1 MSDIDIR
8 EVVISY
14 DHGQSRQKIIDGVS
28 MEIKKGEFVC
38 IVGQS
43 GCGKTTLLNVI
54 AGLLKPESGQILY
67 RGRPSPDSVRIGY
80 VFQFPRLLPWR
91 TVQENLQ
98 FVLKETDAGV
108 KDKIAHVLEMVGLGG
123 YEKYYPHQIS
133 GGMQARVS
141 IARALV
147 IDPDILLMDEPFSHL
162 DQITA
167 KKLRED
173 VVKLWAKTKMT
184 VIFVTHDLHEAV
196 YLADRVYVL
205 GGRPATIR
213 HVENIDIM
221 RPREYDGDEV
231 FKVYKK
237 LANIIYSIQS

>member
-1 MSDIDIR
+1 MF
-8 EVVISY
+8 EVELRDVVVSY
-14 DHGQSRQKIIDGVS
+14 DHRQSKQKIIDSVN
-28 MEIKKGEFVC
+28 MQIIKGEFVC

-54 AGLLKPESGQILY
+54 AGLLKPEAGHILY
-67 RGRPSPDSVRIGY
+67 RGQPSPDSVKIGY

-91 TVQENLQ
+91 TVRQNLQ
-98 FVLKETDAGV
+98 FVTKEV
-108 KDKIAHVLEMVGLGG
+108 NSDKLTYVLEMVGLRG

-141 IARALV
+141 IARALIV
-147 IDPDILLMDEPFSHL
+147 DPDILLMDEPFSHL

-173 VVKLWAKTKMT
+173 VVKLWEKTKMT

-196 YLADRVYVL
+196 FLADRVYVL

-213 HVENIDIM
+213 HIENINIM

-231 FKVYKK
+231 FKFYKR
-237 LANIIYSIQS
+237 LSNMIYNIQS

>member
-1 MSDIDIR
+1 VKIAVR
-8 EVVISY
+8 SY
-14 DHGQSRQKIIDGVS
+14 
-28 MEIKKGEFVC
+28 
-38 IVGQS
+38 
-43 GCGKTTLLNVI
+43 GCLT
-54 AGLLKPESGQILY
+54 
-67 RGRPSPDSVRIGY
+67 
-80 VFQFPRLLPWR
+80 FQEP
-91 TVQENLQ
+91 
-98 FVLKETDAGV
+98 GV

-123 YEKYYPHQIS
+123 YEKYHPHQIS